1 MDAKFKPFSDRIYRI
16 LMNVFWLFQA
26 FWIFGKY
33 SDYIYSNS
41 AVYFCTAMV
50 IVIMIPACLIIWDVR
65 QLRQSKLHFKTD
77 LKTKRMTY
85 AELGTAITAFT
96 FFGIGAYALSIF
108 DPSNPALSQ
117 LDINKRRILHP
128 YQFFSFELILLAF
141 LFYAITLALFYAFLP
156 KQIAEE
162 PQAESSIVTTF

>member
-1 MDAKFKPFSDRIYRI
+1 MDPKFKPFSDRIYRI
-16 LMNVFWLFQA
+16 LMESFFLFQA

-41 AVYFCTAMV
+41 AVYFCTGMV
-50 IVIMIPACLIIWDVR
+50 LVTMIPVSIILWDVR

-96 FFGIGAYALSIF
+96 FYGISAYALSIF

-128 YQFFSFELILLAF
+128 YQSLSFELILLAF

-162 PQAESSIVTTF
+162 PQAESSTVTTF